1 MDERYNFFDA
11 FNGFGAWLRNHKI
24 PSSAILLYYAL
35 LQISNSAGR
44 KNPLNVPIKLL
55 MEQTGLTAPTIR
67 AARMQ
72 LKEKGLIDVV
82 KTSDGKA
89 PNYTIFSVPDPEN
102 SFRGSTPDPEN
113 SFRGS
118 TPDPENSFRGST
130 PDPENSFR
138 GSTPDPENSFRGST
152 PDPENSFRGSTPD
165 PENSFRGSTPDPEN
179 SFRGSTPDPENSF
192 PILRVNNNRVNN
204 NREKERKDSFNDSQ
218 IEAVTIFENQIH
230 PISSISEKENVISL
244 IEEYGAEDFISATK
258 EAVKRNARTI
268 HYISAIL
275 RNWKEEGKNGN
286 QRANVGVPKI
296 KLSDDISEAVERK
309 RQRILREILPQYARG
324 DSGKASDMP

>member
-113 SFRGS
+113 SF
-118 TPDPENSFRGST
+118 
-130 PDPENSFR
+130 
-138 GSTPDPENSFRGST
+138 
-152 PDPENSFRGSTPD
+152 
-165 PENSFRGSTPDPEN
+165 
-179 SFRGSTPDPENSF
+179 

-286 QRANVGVPKI
+286 RRANVGVPKI

>member
-89 PNYTIFSVPDPEN
+89 PNYTIFSV
-102 SFRGSTPDPEN
+102 
-113 SFRGS
+113 
-118 TPDPENSFRGST
+118 PDPENSFRGST

>member
-118 TPDPENSFRGST
+118 TPDPENSF
-130 PDPENSFR
+130 
-138 GSTPDPENSFRGST
+138 
-152 PDPENSFRGSTPD
+152 
-165 PENSFRGSTPDPEN
+165 
-179 SFRGSTPDPENSF
+179 

-275 RNWKEEGKNGN
+275 RNWKEEGKKGN

>member
-1 MDERYNFFDA
+1 
-11 FNGFGAWLRNHKI
+11 
-24 PSSAILLYYAL
+24 
-35 LQISNSAGR
+35 
-44 KNPLNVPIKLL
+44 
-55 MEQTGLTAPTIR
+55 
-67 AARMQ
+67 
-72 LKEKGLIDVV
+72 
-82 KTSDGKA
+82 
-89 PNYTIFSVPDPEN
+89 PDPQ
-102 SFRGSTPDPEN
+102 
-113 SFRGS
+113 
-118 TPDPENSFRGST
+118 
-130 PDPENSFR
+130 
-138 GSTPDPENSFRGST
+138 
-152 PDPENSFRGSTPD
+152 
-165 PENSFRGSTPDPEN
+165 NSFRGSTPDPEN

-309 RQRILREILPQYARG
+309 RRRVLREIMSQSERG
-324 DSGKASDMP
+324 NQGKASGMP

>member
-89 PNYTIFSVPDPEN
+89 PNYTIFSA
-102 SFRGSTPDPEN
+102 
-113 SFRGS
+113 
-118 TPDPENSFRGST
+118 
-130 PDPENSFR
+130 
-138 GSTPDPENSFRGST
+138 
-152 PDPENSFRGSTPD
+152 PD

>member
-89 PNYTIFSVPDPEN
+89 PNYTIFSV
-102 SFRGSTPDPEN
+102 
-113 SFRGS
+113 
-118 TPDPENSFRGST
+118 

>member
-113 SFRGS
+113 SF
-118 TPDPENSFRGST
+118 
-130 PDPENSFR
+130 
-138 GSTPDPENSFRGST
+138 
-152 PDPENSFRGSTPD
+152 
-165 PENSFRGSTPDPEN
+165 
-179 SFRGSTPDPENSF
+179 
-192 PILRVNNNRVNN
+192 PILRENNNRVNN

>member
-113 SFRGS
+113 SFRGL
-118 TPDPENSFRGST
+118 
-130 PDPENSFR
+130 
-138 GSTPDPENSFRGST
+138 TPDPENSFRGST

>member
-118 TPDPENSFRGST
+118 TPDPENSFRGS
-130 PDPENSFR
+130 P
-138 GSTPDPENSFRGST
+138 
-152 PDPENSFRGSTPD
+152 
-165 PENSFRGSTPDPEN
+165 
-179 SFRGSTPDPENSF
+179 PDPENSF

>member
-89 PNYTIFSVPDPEN
+89 PNYTIFSV
-102 SFRGSTPDPEN
+102 
-113 SFRGS
+113 
-118 TPDPENSFRGST
+118 
-130 PDPENSFR
+130 
-138 GSTPDPENSFRGST
+138 

>member
-1 MDERYNFFDA
+1 VDERYNFFDA

-89 PNYTIFSVPDPEN
+89 PNYTIFSV
-102 SFRGSTPDPEN
+102 
-113 SFRGS
+113 
-118 TPDPENSFRGST
+118 

>member
-118 TPDPENSFRGST
+118 TPDPENSFRC
-130 PDPENSFR
+130 
-138 GSTPDPENSFRGST
+138 
-152 PDPENSFRGSTPD
+152 
-165 PENSFRGSTPDPEN
+165 
-179 SFRGSTPDPENSF
+179 STPDPENSF

>member
-89 PNYTIFSVPDPEN
+89 PNYTIFSV
-102 SFRGSTPDPEN
+102 
-113 SFRGS
+113 
-118 TPDPENSFRGST
+118 
-130 PDPENSFR
+130 
-138 GSTPDPENSFRGST
+138 
-152 PDPENSFRGSTPD
+152 
-165 PENSFRGSTPDPEN
+165 PDPEN

>member
-89 PNYTIFSVPDPEN
+89 PNYTIFSV
-102 SFRGSTPDPEN
+102 
-113 SFRGS
+113 
-118 TPDPENSFRGST
+118 
-130 PDPENSFR
+130 
-138 GSTPDPENSFRGST
+138 
-152 PDPENSFRGSTPD
+152 PD

-286 QRANVGVPKI
+286 QRANTGVPRVQ
-296 KLSDDISEAVERK
+296 LSDDITEAVERK

-324 DSGKASDMP
+324 DSGKASGMP

>member
-1 MDERYNFFDA
+1 VDERYNFFDA

-89 PNYTIFSVPDPEN
+89 PNYTIFSV
-102 SFRGSTPDPEN
+102 
-113 SFRGS
+113 
-118 TPDPENSFRGST
+118 
-130 PDPENSFR
+130 
-138 GSTPDPENSFRGST
+138 PDPENSFRGST

>member
-102 SFRGSTPDPEN
+102 SFRGSTPDP
-113 SFRGS
+113 
-118 TPDPENSFRGST
+118 D
-130 PDPENSFR
+130 
-138 GSTPDPENSFRGST
+138 
-152 PDPENSFRGSTPD
+152 NSFRGSTPD

>member
-11 FNGFGAWLRNHKI
+11 FNGFGAWLRKHKI

-89 PNYTIFSVPDPEN
+89 PNYTIFSV
-102 SFRGSTPDPEN
+102 
-113 SFRGS
+113 
-118 TPDPENSFRGST
+118 
-130 PDPENSFR
+130 
-138 GSTPDPENSFRGST
+138 
-152 PDPENSFRGSTPD
+152 
-165 PENSFRGSTPDPEN
+165 PDPEN

-309 RQRILREILPQYARG
+309 RRRVLREIMSQSERG
-324 DSGKASDMP
+324 NQGKASGMP

>member
-130 PDPENSFR
+130 PDPEH
-138 GSTPDPENSFRGST
+138 
-152 PDPENSFRGSTPD
+152 
-165 PENSFRGSTPDPEN
+165 

>member
-89 PNYTIFSVPDPEN
+89 PNYTIFSV
-102 SFRGSTPDPEN
+102 
-113 SFRGS
+113 
-118 TPDPENSFRGST
+118 
-130 PDPENSFR
+130 
-138 GSTPDPENSFRGST
+138 PDPENSFRGST

>member
-1 MDERYNFFDA
+1 VDERYNFFDA

-179 SFRGSTPDPENSF
+179 SF
-192 PILRVNNNRVNN
+192 PILRVNNNRVNNNRVNN

>member
-89 PNYTIFSVPDPEN
+89 PNYTIFSV
-102 SFRGSTPDPEN
+102 
-113 SFRGS
+113 
-118 TPDPENSFRGST
+118 
-130 PDPENSFR
+130 
-138 GSTPDPENSFRGST
+138 
-152 PDPENSFRGSTPD
+152 
-165 PENSFRGSTPDPEN
+165 
-179 SFRGSTPDPENSF
+179 PDPENSF

>member
-67 AARMQ
+67 AARMK

-89 PNYTIFSVPDPEN
+89 PYYTIFSVPDPEN
-102 SFRGSTPDPEN
+102 SFRC
-113 SFRGS
+113 
-118 TPDPENSFRGST
+118 
-130 PDPENSFR
+130 
-138 GSTPDPENSFRGST
+138 
-152 PDPENSFRGSTPD
+152 
-165 PENSFRGSTPDPEN
+165 STPDPEN

>member
-179 SFRGSTPDPENSF
+179 SF
-192 PILRVNNNRVNN
+192 PILRVNNNRVNNNRVNN

>member
-89 PNYTIFSVPDPEN
+89 PNYTIFSA
-102 SFRGSTPDPEN
+102 
-113 SFRGS
+113 
-118 TPDPENSFRGST
+118 
-130 PDPENSFR
+130 
-138 GSTPDPENSFRGST
+138 
-152 PDPENSFRGSTPD
+152 
-165 PENSFRGSTPDPEN
+165 PDPEN

>member
-1 MDERYNFFDA
+1 
-11 FNGFGAWLRNHKI
+11 
-24 PSSAILLYYAL
+24 
-35 LQISNSAGR
+35 
-44 KNPLNVPIKLL
+44 
-55 MEQTGLTAPTIR
+55 
-67 AARMQ
+67 MQ

-89 PNYTIFSVPDPEN
+89 PNYTIFSV
-102 SFRGSTPDPEN
+102 
-113 SFRGS
+113 
-118 TPDPENSFRGST
+118 
-130 PDPENSFR
+130 
-138 GSTPDPENSFRGST
+138 
-152 PDPENSFRGSTPD
+152 
-165 PENSFRGSTPDPEN
+165 PDPEN